1 MHLYRLWVDGV
12 WLEAGVQVGTD
23 DCTGQGS
30 QPRGQHGQ
38 GTTSGIKHRAGRG
51 KIKEQAGGLLSL
63 LVMRASSVIEKP
75 SIQELNVSSVYF
87 CH

>member
-1 MHLYRLWVDGV
+1 MHLYGLWVEGV

-23 DCTGQGS
+23 HCTGQGS
-30 QPRGQHGQ
+30 QPRGQLGQ
-38 GTTSGIKHRAGRG
+38 GATSGIKHTAGWG
-51 KIKEQAGGLLSL
+51 KIKQQAGGLLSL

-75 SIQELNVSSVYF
+75 STQELNVSSVYF